1 MATAAPPPAATHVA
15 PAPTVPAAAV
25 PAAVAH
31 ETPVDTGPV
40 PGGGSA
46 LSQAS
51 KALAKGDTARAV
63 SLARQAVSGNPSN
76 ADAWLTLG
84 AALQASGNGGAAR
97 DAYKSCVAQAHTANV
112 NECRML
118 AGP

>member
-1 MATAAPPPAATHVA
+1 
-15 PAPTVPAAAV
+15 
-25 PAAVAH
+25 
-31 ETPVDTGPV
+31 
-40 PGGGSA
+40 
-46 LSQAS
+46 
-51 KALAKGDTARAV
+51 
-63 SLARQAVSGNPSN
+63 VSGNPSN

>member
-1 MATAAPPPAATHVA
+1 VIHAAAIPG
-15 PAPTVPAAAV
+15 VPAAAFTAAA
-25 PAAVAH
+25 PAAAAH
-31 ETPVDTGPV
+31 EAPVDTGPV

-51 KALAKGDTARAV
+51 RALAKGDTARAV

-76 ADAWLTLG
+76 ADAWLILG
-84 AALQASGNGGAAR
+84 AALQASGNGSAAR
-97 DAYKSCVAQAHTANV
+97 DAYRSCVTQAHSANV

-118 AGP
+118 AGQ